1 MFKKKKYLGL
11 MININMVKKK
21 TKKTVLKMIKNRCIL
36 KPIYML
42 IYKF

>member
-21 TKKTVLKMIKNRCIL
+21 TKKNSFKNDKKSL
-36 KPIYML
+36 YFKTDLYVNL
-42 IYKF
+42 